1 MFIVRLFDFNQVNL
15 IFIKRNVLSETLN
28 NHGHIKA
35 LTNNDA
41 TAQKPNDKRIATT
54 GIRLLGRLP

>member
-1 MFIVRLFDFNQVNL
+1 MFFVWLFDFNQVNL
-15 IFIKRNVLSETLN
+15 IFIKRNVLNETLN

-35 LTNNDA
+35 LTNDA

-54 GIRLLGRLP
+54 GIRLLG